1 MSRSTKIKIIL
12 SVISGIV
19 LFNLIG
25 PCVYLIQLYA
35 SYMNNPTNYMGTL
48 VRPYSCLV
56 SAIFLMIVAI
66 LVIILNLLIW
76 FYQKA
81 FRDQTSC

>member
-25 PCVYLIQLYA
+25 PCVYLIQLYV
-35 SYMNNPTNYMGTL
+35 SYMNNPTNYMVAL

>member
-25 PCVYLIQLYA
+25 PCVYLIQLYV
-35 SYMNNPTNYMGTL
+35 SYMNNPTNYYGYACTTL
-48 VRPYSCLV
+48 
-56 SAIFLMIVAI
+56 
-66 LVIILNLLIW
+66 
-76 FYQKA
+76 
-81 FRDQTSC
+81 

>member
-25 PCVYLIQLYA
+25 PCVYLIQLYV

-48 VRPYSCLV
+48 LS
-56 SAIFLMIVAI
+56 
-66 LVIILNLLIW
+66 LIHI
-76 FYQKA
+76 
-81 FRDQTSC
+81 

>member
-25 PCVYLIQLYA
+25 PCVYLIQLYV
-35 SYMNNPTNYMGTL
+35 SYMNNPTNYMGTF

-56 SAIFLMIVAI
+56 SAIFLMIVAL